1 MAEEKLPTR
10 AQDFS
15 EWYNQLVLKAQLA
28 DYAPVRGCMVVR
40 PYGWALWEN
49 MQQALDRRFKAT
61 GHQNVA
67 FPLLIP
73 RSFIDKEKHHVE
85 GFSPELAV
93 VTIGGGEELAEP
105 LVLRPTSETIIGH
118 MWSKWIQ
125 SYRDLPVL
133 MNQWNSV
140 VRWELRTKLF
150 LRTLEFYWQEG
161 HTAHATP
168 EEAEAETRQMLDIYT
183 DFAMTDAAIPV
194 IPGRKSDAEKFAGA
208 ETTYSIEAMMGDG
221 KALQSGTS
229 HFLGQNFA
237 QAFEVKYLDHTGQQQ
252 HCWTTSWGL
261 STRVIGA
268 IIMVHG
274 DDQGLV
280 MPPKLAPHQVVIV
293 PIYKT
298 DEEKSSVLAAARNLK
313 ADLVKANIRVILDER
328 EGNSP
333 GWKFNDW
340 EMRGVPVRVE
350 LGPKDV
356 AKQSAV
362 LARRD
367 RPGRS
372 SPNCRK
378 PSSACSSKSSNPCS
392 TKPWPSANPTPT
404 TPRPTTTSRKPS
416 RPASPFPPGVAA
428 PTAKPRSRKRP
439 APPCAASRSTSRAAL
454 PTASIAASPHP
465 SKPSSPALTNSS
477 PAPPTPFLSGNI
489 AQPRFSTGLR
499 ANASVKKT
507 HSSHFYRPPTD
518 HCGAWPAPGENLVYH
533 ANIGGKTVPAPR
545 SQRGGGTIKAILWTA
560 ILVYGAFVA
569 YKILPAYIAEY
580 QLADK
585 MQEQARFA
593 VVNRYTEDQIRDNIF
608 KVIKDLEIPV
618 KREEIKVFAS
628 QDVVKISMD
637 YFVPVDLL
645 VYQLNLHFTP
655 SSENKNL

>member
-10 AQDFS
+10 VQDFS

-28 DYAPVRGCMVVR
+28 DYAPVRGCMIVR

-49 MQQALDRRFKAT
+49 IQAALDRRFKAT

-93 VTIGGGEELAEP
+93 VTVGGGEQLAEP
-105 LVLRPTSETIIGH
+105 LVIRPTSETIIGH

-161 HTAHATP
+161 HTAHATR
-168 EEAEAETRQMLDIYT
+168 EEAEQETRQMLDIYT
-183 DFAMTDAAIPV
+183 DFAINDAAIPV
-194 IPGRKSDAEKFAGA
+194 IPGKKSNAEKFAGA
-208 ETTYSIEAMMGDG
+208 DVTYSIEAMMGDG

-237 QAFEVKYLDHTGQQQ
+237 QAFEVRYLDQNGQLQ

-280 MPPKLAPHQVVIV
+280 LPPKLAPYQVVIV
-293 PIYKT
+293 PIFKT
-298 DEEKSSVLAAARNLK
+298 EEEKSSVLDVARKLK
-313 ADLVKANIRVILDER
+313 ADLVAANVRVTLDER
-328 EGNSP
+328 EGSSP
-333 GWKFNDW
+333 GWKFNEW

-367 RPGRS
+367 RPGREG
-372 SPNCRK
+372 K
-378 PSSACSSKSSNPCS
+378 ISASLAGLPQTIQNLLNEVQQAMLDKAAAFLKSRTVDAKTYDDLKQAVEAGFARAYWCGSEDCEAKIKEETRATMRCIPLEQSGGSGTCVYCG
-392 TKPWPSANPTPT
+392 KSAP
-404 TPRPTTTSRKPS
+404 
-416 RPASPFPPGVAA
+416 
-428 PTAKPRSRKRP
+428 
-439 APPCAASRSTSRAAL
+439 
-454 PTASIAASPHP
+454 
-465 SKPSSPALTNSS
+465 
-477 PAPPTPFLSGNI
+477 
-489 AQPRFSTGLR
+489 
-499 ANASVKKT
+499 
-507 HSSHFYRPPTD
+507 
-518 HCGAWPAPGENLVYH
+518 
-533 ANIGGKTVPAPR
+533 
-545 SQRGGGTIKAILWTA
+545 
-560 ILVYGAFVA
+560 
-569 YKILPAYIAEY
+569 
-580 QLADK
+580 
-585 MQEQARFA
+585 EQAIFA
-593 VVNRYTEDQIRDNIF
+593 RAY
-608 KVIKDLEIPV
+608 
-618 KREEIKVFAS
+618 
-628 QDVVKISMD
+628 
-637 YFVPVDLL
+637 
-645 VYQLNLHFTP
+645 
-655 SSENKNL
+655 